1 MPLRVRCVAFEQVI
15 GCHRNRDLLALV
27 GGMVKLS
34 FYIEQ
39 TEKVASELVT
49 SH

>member
-1 MPLRVRCVAFEQVI
+1 LGFPKSAPWRTAVQ
-15 GCHRNRDLLALV
+15 GN
-27 GGMVKLS
+27 GQLS
-34 FYIEQ
+34 FDIEQ